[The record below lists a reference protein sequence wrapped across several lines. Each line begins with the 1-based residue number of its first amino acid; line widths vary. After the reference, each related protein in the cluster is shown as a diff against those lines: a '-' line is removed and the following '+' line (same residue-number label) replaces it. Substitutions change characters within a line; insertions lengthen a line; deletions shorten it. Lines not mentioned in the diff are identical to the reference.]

1 MRCVKKEKKTCK
13 NYHKMNWVAGHELS
27 LLLMECGTLVDI
39 LVQMVPLLLRIFT
52 WWTTLV
58 WAQVHAGEG

>member
-1 MRCVKKEKKTCK
+1 
-13 NYHKMNWVAGHELS
+13 MNWVAGQELS

-52 WWTTLV
+52 WWITLV